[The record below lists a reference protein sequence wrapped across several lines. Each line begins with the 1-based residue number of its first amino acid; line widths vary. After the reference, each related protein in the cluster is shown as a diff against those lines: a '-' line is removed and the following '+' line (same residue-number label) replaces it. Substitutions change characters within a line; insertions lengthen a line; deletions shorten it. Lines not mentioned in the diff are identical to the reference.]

1 MSTAIVV
8 GANGAIGA
16 AVVRRLAADGHRM
29 LLVARRADPLAEL
42 VAQLRDAGIDATA
55 AAFDASDQGA
65 LAEFL
70 AVHAPDGIDVAVNN
84 LGIAHLPRPLTEIDD
99 AELTRVLQVDLLGV
113 ARCLRAELAVI
124 RPGGAVVNVASTAGI
139 GGAPGMSAYA
149 AAKHGV
155 VGLTRTAALDEAA
168 RGVRVNAVAPGPIA
182 SGHVL
187 TQSDGVRERIGR
199 FVPMQRMGRAEE
211 VAEAIAW
218 LASPAASF
226 VTGVVL
232 PVDGG
237 KTAAP
242 RRPAPVYFC
251 RMVAS
256 QGLRRPFGRNRRDW
270 GWRGFSGTGA
280 GAGCC
285 RPRTRWRTPSQRPRA
300 SGSAA
305 RAAASGIAA
314 TL

>member
-1 MSTAIVV
+1 MSTALVV
-8 GANGAIGA
+8 GANGAIGE
-16 AVVRRLAADGHRM
+16 AVVRSLAREGHRM
-29 LLVARRADPLAEL
+29 LLVSRRPEPLDAL
-42 VAQLRDAGIDATA
+42 AAQLRATGIAVTAHAIDAA
-55 AAFDASDQGA
+55 EQGA
-65 LAEFL
+65 LEEFL
-70 AVHAPDGIDVAVNN
+70 ARHARTGIDVAVNN
-84 LGIAHLPRPLTEIDD
+84 LGIAHMPRPLAAIDD
-99 AELTRVLQVDLLGV
+99 AELARVLSVDLLGM

-124 RPGGAVVNVASTAGI
+124 RDGGAIVNVASTAGI

-187 TQSDGVRERIGR
+187 TQPAEVREQIGR
-199 FVPMQRMGRAEE
+199 FVPMRRMGRPEE

-237 KTAAP
+237 KTAA
-242 RRPAPVYFC
+242 A
-251 RMVAS
+251 
-256 QGLRRPFGRNRRDW
+256 
-270 GWRGFSGTGA
+270 
-280 GAGCC
+280 
-285 RPRTRWRTPSQRPRA
+285 
-300 SGSAA
+300 
-305 RAAASGIAA
+305 
-314 TL
+314 